1 MISRAHQG
9 APHNANLQNS
19 SLVQNLCMQLH
30 DFSHFMNSITQV
42 DIGILDFSK
51 AFDKVDHPSLLQK
64 LEFYGV
70 RGKPLYNG
78 FNYFYQTDHNKS
90 WLKDHILPR
99 VALHQESPMQ
109 GSVLGP
115 TLFLTYINDLVNEI
129 KSTVRLFA
137 DDCLIYQPILT
148 PADHQILREGLQ
160 KLFA

>member
-1 MISRAHQG
+1 
-9 APHNANLQNS
+9 
-19 SLVQNLCMQLH
+19 V
-30 DFSHFMNSITQV
+30 TQV

-70 RGKPLYNG
+70 RGKPLPGIQLFLSDRSQQVMVEGSYSTSCSVTSG
-78 FNYFYQTDHNKS
+78 V
-90 WLKDHILPR
+90 P
-99 VALHQESPMQ
+99 Q

-129 KSTVRLFA
+129 QSTVRLFA

-160 KLFA
+160 KLFSP